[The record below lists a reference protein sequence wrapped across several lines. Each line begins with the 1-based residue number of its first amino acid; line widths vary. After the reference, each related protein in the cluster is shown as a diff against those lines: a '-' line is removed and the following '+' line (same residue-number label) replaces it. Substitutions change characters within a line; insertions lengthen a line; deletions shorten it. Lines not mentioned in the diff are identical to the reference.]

1 MFVLRT
7 VYVTYELLAFL
18 CLQGTVE
25 SDDVGFDLV
34 SGSTDLASSNG
45 NLVFV
50 KYIQPN
56 STAYGKLRYLT
67 VVLQL
72 LVIKCR
78 SLLTECNFLV

>member
-1 MFVLRT
+1 M
-7 VYVTYELLAFL
+7 
-18 CLQGTVE
+18 
-25 SDDVGFDLV
+25 

>member
-1 MFVLRT
+1 M
-7 VYVTYELLAFL
+7 
-18 CLQGTVE
+18 
-25 SDDVGFDLV
+25 

-45 NLVFV
+45 SLVFV

>member
-1 MFVLRT
+1 VVFV
-7 VYVTYELLAFL
+7 
-18 CLQGTVE
+18 CSQGTVD

-34 SGSTDLASSNG
+34 SGSTDFGSFND

-67 VVLQL
+67 AVLL
-72 LVIKCR
+72 L
-78 SLLTECNFLV
+78 

>member
-1 MFVLRT
+1 VCVRT

-45 NLVFV
+45 SLVFV